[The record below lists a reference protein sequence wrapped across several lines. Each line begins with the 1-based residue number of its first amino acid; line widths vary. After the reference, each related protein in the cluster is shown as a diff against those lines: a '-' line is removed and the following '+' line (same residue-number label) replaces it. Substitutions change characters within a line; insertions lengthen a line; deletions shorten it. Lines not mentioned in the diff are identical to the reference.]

1 MVSTDGPS
9 VAEEAEVTP
18 TSESKETPAKDE
30 KRPEP
35 KKNPRPERRRKI
47 DPALIEFQPDAVEIE
62 ERPIPGKARWTLYVV
77 ILIIVSVVAWSW
89 FTEVD
94 RIVVAEGELIT
105 AITPLLVQSATTNEV
120 REIRAKFGQVV
131 NPGDVLAVLDGDLPE
146 LDVAKL
152 EGDIL
157 SREAT
162 IARLKAE
169 RDGKPFTVDTVST
182 SNPAMVDEWGLYQSR
197 QEERTAKIKEL
208 NQAVRKLEAEIRTNE
223 TNVTNNKEK
232 LAVLVEIEN
241 VTSNLFERNIE
252 SEFEFLSAKLRR
264 LEAEGKV
271 RDLEAKKDELREQL
285 DQASKSLDSYEANW
299 TATVNDSLVKA
310 QNELKLVKSDLAKAQ
325 KAQTFVNLTVPQEPK
340 GQRYMV
346 VEATD
351 RASVAEGAKPLFK
364 LVPMDVPL
372 EAEIQIPAKDIG
384 RISLDDDVRIK
395 LNAFP
400 YQKHGTL
407 SGTVQTI
414 SEGSFQEG
422 QGPLQSSFFLST
434 VTLPAGQQLENVQ
447 EDMRLMPGMSATC
460 EIRVGKRRVL
470 DYFIYPL
477 FRQLDQS
484 IREP

>member
-62 ERPIPGKARWTLYVV
+62 ERPIPGKARWTLYIV

-105 AITPLLVQSATTNEV
+105 AITPLVVQSATTNEV

-169 RDGKPFTVDTVST
+169 R
-182 SNPAMVDEWGLYQSR
+182 
-197 QEERTAKIKEL
+197 
-208 NQAVRKLEAEIRTNE
+208 
-223 TNVTNNKEK
+223 
-232 LAVLVEIEN
+232 
-241 VTSNLFERNIE
+241 
-252 SEFEFLSAKLRR
+252 
-264 LEAEGKV
+264 
-271 RDLEAKKDELREQL
+271 
-285 DQASKSLDSYEANW
+285 
-299 TATVNDSLVKA
+299 
-310 QNELKLVKSDLAKAQ
+310 
-325 KAQTFVNLTVPQEPK
+325 
-340 GQRYMV
+340 
-346 VEATD
+346 
-351 RASVAEGAKPLFK
+351 
-364 LVPMDVPL
+364 
-372 EAEIQIPAKDIG
+372 
-384 RISLDDDVRIK
+384 
-395 LNAFP
+395 
-400 YQKHGTL
+400 
-407 SGTVQTI
+407 
-414 SEGSFQEG
+414 
-422 QGPLQSSFFLST
+422 
-434 VTLPAGQQLENVQ
+434 
-447 EDMRLMPGMSATC
+447 
-460 EIRVGKRRVL
+460 
-470 DYFIYPL
+470 
-477 FRQLDQS
+477 
-484 IREP
+484 